1 MGNGGSAL
9 CFVGI
14 SGHFQLILIVV
25 MMMHSK
31 ILDEGRHIIP
41 NTWFKNGSHHVFAYI
56 VLMPFWSLTIKLW
69 SNSSKELKVNS
80 IRFQGLQIS
89 LNLCREDIGSKK
101 VALMVLDLGRS
112 WAVKTMTWE
121 CVGQERKAFRL
132 LFVGK
137 TWEYRVF
144 WWNQSAS
151 NASDFHLWGLRAS
164 IHLWAELWHLGR
176 MKCHKK
182 SE

>member
-1 MGNGGSAL
+1 MGAL
-9 CFVGI
+9 HCI

-25 MMMHSK
+25 MMMYSK

-41 NTWFKNGSHHVFAYI
+41 NTWFKNGSHHVFAYT
-56 VLMPFWSLTIKLW
+56 VLVPFWSLTIKLW

-80 IRFQGLQIS
+80 IRFQGLQIT

-132 LFVGK
+132 RYIQTGHNWTVCGTWALDSPKNTVNLNTIFWVLFVGK
-137 TWEYRVF
+137 TRETFVF
-144 WWNQSAS
+144 
-151 NASDFHLWGLRAS
+151 FVKP
-164 IHLWAELWHLGR
+164 
-176 MKCHKK
+176 KCF
-182 SE
+182 